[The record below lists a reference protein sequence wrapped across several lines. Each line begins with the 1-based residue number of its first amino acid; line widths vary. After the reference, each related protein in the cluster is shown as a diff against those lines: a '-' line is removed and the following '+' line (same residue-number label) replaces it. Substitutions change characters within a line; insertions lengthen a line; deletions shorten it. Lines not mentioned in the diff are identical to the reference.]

1 LLGISVF
8 RSWNNSVIVYSE
20 AENIKHWIEM
30 SLDIWITSIIV
41 KKEQEINANCLLRA
55 ETYLV
60 INKLFFQNKS
70 YSMK

>member
-20 AENIKHWIEM
+20 AENIKHWIVM

-41 KKEQEINANCLLRA
+41 KKEQEINANYLLRA

>member
-41 KKEQEINANCLLRA
+41 KKEQEINANYLLRD